1 MSMTESERTK
11 LRRRRL
17 LKSAA
22 AVPAI
27 FVLPA
32 GAEVANSSLNAC
44 VARGFPP
51 GTQTPANPI
60 PATSH
65 DQWVRSFQPAGP
77 NDNPPAGNYLQ
88 FVDGK
93 PVATASCWNS
103 VHPGGP
109 FADGQNL
116 IR

>member
-32 GAEVANSSLNAC
+32 GAQVANSSLNAC

-51 GTQTPANPI
+51 GTATPANPI
-60 PATSH
+60 QTA
-65 DQWVRSFQPAGP
+65 DQWVRSVDAASPGH
-77 NDNPPAGNYLQ
+77 PAGNYLQ